1 MLPRVPAE
9 SAGFSSSYTLGRKL
23 GEGSFGTVYKAT
35 RIGTG
40 GGGGGGGGA
49 RSSWVGRESPA
60 AAAASFFAVKCI
72 KKANLDETG
81 TDEVIS
87 EVRLS
92 FLYMY
97 VLLCMCFVC
106 VYFGTSI

>member
-1 MLPRVPAE
+1 MLRRLSAE

-35 RIGTG
+35 RIGT
-40 GGGGGGGGA
+40 GGGGGA

-97 VLLCMCFVC
+97 VLLCMYFVC